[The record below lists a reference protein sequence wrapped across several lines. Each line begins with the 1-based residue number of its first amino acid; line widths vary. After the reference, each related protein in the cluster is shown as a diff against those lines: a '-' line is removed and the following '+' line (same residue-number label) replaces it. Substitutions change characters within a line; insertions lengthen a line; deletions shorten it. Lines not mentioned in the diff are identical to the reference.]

1 MQRVTRPALDRAAQP
16 SSSSPASV
24 TSAAPSLADVVK
36 ALGPSVAHLVGTDA
50 ARRTVSTLV
59 LHDPLSDL
67 RTVTA
72 GFLLALGVRPEGDA
86 WHDLLKT
93 AADRGYVGVGVKA
106 SGVPRHVLLGGAA
119 DSSVSV
125 VALADEIPWEQLVT
139 LASSAMRH
147 SYSTEPALANTR
159 LGDLFALANAV
170 AATVCGATAIV
181 DARQSIIAYS
191 TVEGQPI
198 DDTRRN
204 SILGLRVPS
213 RPATDTEYQA
223 VHGATGVVEMPAS
236 NADYPRL
243 AVPIRADGELLGS
256 VWVIDER
263 GAASEATKIE
273 LQHAAD
279 IAALHLLQARAE
291 AEVSD
296 RRRGDML
303 CAVMDDPAA
312 ADEAAAALGISPTRT
327 VRIAAIS
334 IAQPAAELE
343 PVIAYHHMLELVVLH
358 CTAELGFSAAVV
370 RSHQL
375 YVLLP
380 VASDECD
387 GTAIRR
393 LLDGIA
399 ARARR
404 SYGYQ
409 LVIGLGAAVVGLAET
424 GRSRAQATQVV
435 QLMRRELA
443 AEGVPES
450 GVMIGFA
457 ESFTARLALLG
468 LAEHVA
474 VVDDAAGDT
483 LATMRDYDLAN
494 AADYVPTL
502 KAFFSA
508 HGNISVMAQALH
520 VHVNT
525 CRYRMS
531 RIAELFHIDLDDRD
545 ERLVLWLQL
554 RLHEL
559 ID

>member
-1 MQRVTRPALDRAAQP
+1 MQRVTRPPLDRAAQP
-16 SSSSPASV
+16 SSSGAAGV
-24 TSAAPSLADVVK
+24 TSAAPRLADVVK
-36 ALGPSVAHLVGTDA
+36 ALGPSVAHLVDTDT

-59 LHDPLSDL
+59 LHDPLSDV
-67 RTVTA
+67 RAVTA
-72 GFLLALGVRPEGDA
+72 GFLLVLGVRPEGDA
-86 WHDLLKT
+86 WHHLLKT
-93 AADRGYVGVGVKA
+93 AADRGYVGVGVKP
-106 SGVPRHVLLGGAA
+106 SGVPRHVLLDGAA
-119 DSSVSV
+119 ASSVAV
-125 VALADEIPWEQLVT
+125 VALADEIPWEQLVA

-170 AATVCGATAIV
+170 ATTVRGATAIV

-213 RPATDTEYQA
+213 RPATDTEYRA

-243 AVPIRADGELLGS
+243 AVPIRAGGELLGS

-263 GAASEATKIE
+263 GAASEATKVE

-303 CAVMDDPAA
+303 SAVMDDPAA
-312 ADEAAAALGISPTRT
+312 ADEATAALGISPTRT

-334 IAQPAAELE
+334 IVEQAAKVE
-343 PVIAYHHMLELVVLH
+343 PVIAYHQMLELAVLH
-358 CTAELGFSAAVV
+358 CAAELGFSAAVV

-380 VASDECD
+380 VASDD
-387 GTAIRR
+387 GTAVRR

-399 ARARR
+399 AHARR
-404 SYGYQ
+404 SYGYR
-409 LVIGLGAAVVGLAET
+409 LVIGLGATVVGLAET
-424 GRSRAQATQVV
+424 GRSKAQATRVV
-435 QLMRRELA
+435 QLMSRQLA
-443 AEGVPES
+443 AEGMPES

-457 ESFTARLALLG
+457 ESLTARLALLG

-483 LATMRDYDLAN
+483 VATMRDYDLAN
-494 AADYVPTL
+494 TTEYVPTL

-520 VHVNT
+520 VHANT

-545 ERLVLWLQL
+545 ERLVLWLQM